1 MVVIFLVFIRTDFYE
16 IFRNV
21 HIPAT
26 EKFWHKEQ
34 NCHEIYKT
42 YTEALLGRP
51 ISDYSTRNIFSRL
64 FSRIPS
70 VKLIEP
76 ETDPK

>member
-1 MVVIFLVFIRTDFYE
+1 MTHTTSDFYDL
-16 IFRNV
+16 FRNV

-64 FSRIPS
+64 FSRVPS